1 MRAAWYDQ
9 QGPAAQVLEYGEL
22 PDPVPG
28 PGEVRVRVRF
38 SGVNPGDTK
47 NRRGWTGS
55 AMPFPRVIPH
65 SDAAGVIDAV
75 GQGVDPIR
83 VGSRVWVYGAQSYR
97 PFGTAADFTVVPT
110 ELAVDLPDNVPDEVG
125 ACLGIPGI
133 TAHRAVFGDGPV
145 SGTSVLVHGVR
156 GGVGAL
162 AAQLANWGGADVIGT
177 VRRGDQ
183 LRQPRLPYPVIALD
197 HPDPAGQIRAH
208 APGGVD
214 RVVEVSFSDNVD
226 LDAAVARVGTV
237 IAAYATGADRPG
249 FPFWPMLFDNITIR
263 LLGSDDF
270 PAAAK
275 QQAAADLSTAAATG
289 ALSIAIGSPFPLER
303 IAQAHERVDAGTGD
317 RPWSASV
324 PDARRPPRLTGRVPG
339 RSDAGSRR
347 RGSPPESSLLGWVL
361 PDQTVDGLAEQ
372 VDMSDMA
379 GVFIMQ
385 VDQDPPGAG
394 HPAGVEVEL
403 DRPVEPS
410 VGNHLVDR
418 ATAPPRGLAPHP
430 VELLR

>member
-9 QGPAAQVLEYGEL
+9 QGPAAQVLRYGEL

-47 NRRGWTGS
+47 KRRGWTGS
-55 AMPFPRVIPH
+55 AMPYPRVIPH
-65 SDAAGVIDAV
+65 SDAAGAIDAV
-75 GQGVDPIR
+75 GAGVDPNR

-97 PFGTAADFTVVPT
+97 SFGTAADFTVVPT

-125 ACLGIPGI
+125 ASLGIPGI

-145 SGTSVLVHGVR
+145 NGAAVLVHGVR

-162 AAQLANWGGADVIGT
+162 AAQLAHWGGASVIGT
-177 VRRGDQ
+177 IRRGDQ
-183 LRQPRLPYPVIALD
+183 RPPPAAPYPVIALD
-197 HPDPAGQIRAH
+197 HPDPAGQIRTH

-237 IAAYATGADRPG
+237 IAAYATGADRPD
-249 FPFWPMLFDNITIR
+249 FPFWPMLFDNITIK

-275 QQAAADLSTAAATG
+275 RHAAADLTSAASAG
-289 ALSIAIGSPFPLER
+289 ALSIAIGTPVPLEH
-303 IAQAHERVDAGTGD
+303 IAQAHERVDAGTGE
-317 RPWSASV
+317 RT
-324 PDARRPPRLTGRVPG
+324 L
-339 RSDAGSRR
+339 
-347 RGSPPESSLLGWVL
+347 
-361 PDQTVDGLAEQ
+361 
-372 VDMSDMA
+372 
-379 GVFIMQ
+379 
-385 VDQDPPGAG
+385 
-394 HPAGVEVEL
+394 
-403 DRPVEPS
+403 
-410 VGNHLVDR
+410 VGI
-418 ATAPPRGLAPHP
+418 GC
-430 VELLR
+430 